1 MAEMVAMAREEMDSV
16 GAFAIGIS
24 SFGNE
29 ELWVLQSRE
38 MRPERSV
45 WHEARW
51 TMTWKEF

>member
-1 MAEMVAMAREEMDSV
+1 MVAMAREEMDSV